1 MTSFEHLEE
10 AESILQMVND
20 SVAFQTERSLPL
32 SSADVAY
39 YDTLLRLAEVHVRL
53 FTELRG

>member
-1 MTSFEHLEE
+1 
-10 AESILQMVND
+10 MVND